1 MGICLQTGMS
11 NFYNELK
18 NVRHQKPN
26 VEHDHKDEFRAAM
39 SGVKPLA
46 QDKINLSAEQRL
58 KQKKRQTRIEA
69 AMSPNVRQQQAT
81 FSFSD
86 MYQASLP
93 VEGPVRYCRPDEPS
107 HALKRLR
114 RGDFYPELMLDL
126 HGLTRDAAKLELT
139 ALIHAARKQMIDCVS
154 VMHGFGQGVLKQA
167 LPHYLVQ
174 HPHVRAFHQAP
185 KEYGGQAALLV
196 LIEIESL
203 PGKR

>member
-1 MGICLQTGMS
+1 MS
-11 NFYNELK
+11 KFYDELK
-18 NVRHQKPN
+18 NARRHAPS
-26 VEHDHKDEFRAAM
+26 VEPGNKDEFRAAM
-39 SGVKPLA
+39 AGVKPLA

-58 KQKKRQTRIEA
+58 KHKKRKTRVEA
-69 AMSPNVRQQQAT
+69 AMSSNLRQQQAT

-93 VEGPVRYCRPDEPS
+93 DEGPVRYCRPDEPT

-126 HGLTRDAAKLELT
+126 HGMTREAAKLELT
-139 ALIHAARKQMIDCVS
+139 ALIHAARKQMFDCVS
-154 VMHGFGQGVLKQA
+154 VMHGFGQGVLRQA

-196 LIEIESL
+196 LIEVETL
-203 PGKR
+203 TGKR